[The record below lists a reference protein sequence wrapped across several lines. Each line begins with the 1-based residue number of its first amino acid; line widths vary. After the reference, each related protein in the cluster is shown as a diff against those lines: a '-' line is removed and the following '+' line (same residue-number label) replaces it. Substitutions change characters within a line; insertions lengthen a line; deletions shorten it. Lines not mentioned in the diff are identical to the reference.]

1 MNSHAKAKL
10 QRIAVLVSTGRHPV
24 SGAPRYSR
32 NDAAAL
38 ELGRRLAQR
47 HGAQLDVIHA
57 GDPAD
62 PALPE
67 YLALG
72 AQQVEVLS
80 CTAADDAAQALATRV
95 REHDLVLT
103 GTRAEGAHDSGM
115 LPYRVA
121 ALLGYALVGAAVD
134 LEVEAGQAR
143 VRQFLPK
150 GLRRRVEAALP
161 AVVAVHPLADARPAY
176 AYARLRAGTVR
187 ASAVGV
193 AARVAAME
201 AAPEAAAWQSG
212 PVERK
217 PLKLAAAERRSGHAR
232 MLGATTTESRGGN
245 VVNAGTS
252 VEKAQVILAYLR
264 EHQLIDD

>member
-1 MNSHAKAKL
+1 MNANAKL

-24 SGAPRYSR
+24 SGTPRYSR

-38 ELGRRLAQR
+38 ELGRKLAQR

-72 AQQVEVLS
+72 AAQVEVLT
-80 CTAADDAAQALATRV
+80 CAASDDAAKALATRV

-134 LEVEAGQAR
+134 IDVKEGRAQ

-161 AVVAVHPLADARPAY
+161 AVVAVHPLADAQPAY
-176 AYARLRAGTVR
+176 AYARLRAGSVWP
-187 ASAVGV
+187 AKV
-193 AARVAAME
+193 AARAAD
-201 AAPEAAAWQSG
+201 PEAAAWRSG

-217 PLKLAAAERRSGHAR
+217 PVKFAAAERRSGHAR

-245 VVNAGTS
+245 VVNTGTS

-264 EHQLIDD
+264 EHQLIDY

>member
-1 MNSHAKAKL
+1 MNAKVKL

-24 SGAPRYSR
+24 SGTPRYSR

-38 ELGRRLAQR
+38 ELGRKLAQR

-62 PALPE
+62 PALPD

-72 AQQVEVLS
+72 APQVDVLP
-80 CTAADDAAQALATRV
+80 CTPEDDAAQALAARV
-95 REHDLVLT
+95 RDHNLVLT
-103 GTRAEGAHDSGM
+103 GTRAEGAYDSGM

-121 ALLGYALVGAAVD
+121 ALLGRALVGAAVD
-134 LEVEAGQAR
+134 LEVEDGNAR

-161 AVVAVHPLADARPAY
+161 AVVAVHPLAEVQPAY
-176 AYARLRAGTVR
+176 AYARLRAGSVQR
-187 ASAVGV
+187 ASAG
-193 AARVAAME
+193 ARVPNAD
-201 AAPEAAAWQSG
+201 AAAWQSG
-212 PVERK
+212 PVTRK
-217 PLKLAAAERRSGHAR
+217 PVKFAAAERRSGHAR

-245 VVNAGTS
+245 VVNAGSS

-264 EHQLIDD
+264 EHQLIDY

>member
-1 MNSHAKAKL
+1 MNANANANLKS
-10 QRIAVLVSTGRHPV
+10 IAVLVSTGRHPV

-38 ELGRRLAQR
+38 ELGRKLAQR

-62 PALPE
+62 PALPD

-72 AQQVEVLS
+72 AQQVEVLD
-80 CTAADDAAQALATRV
+80 CAPIDDIAQTLAARV

-134 LEVEAGQAR
+134 LEVEDAHAR

-150 GLRRRVEAALP
+150 GLRRRVEAKLP
-161 AVVAVHPLADARPAY
+161 VVVAVHPLAEARPAY
-176 AYARLRAGTVR
+176 AYARLRAGSVR
-187 ASAVGV
+187 PSAG
-193 AARVAAME
+193 ARIADTQ
-201 AAPEAAAWQSG
+201 AAAWQSG

-217 PLKLAAAERRSGHAR
+217 PVKFAAAERRSGHAR

>member
-1 MNSHAKAKL
+1 MNANAKL

-38 ELGRRLAQR
+38 ELGRKLAQR

-62 PALPE
+62 VALPE

-72 AQQVEVLS
+72 APKVEVLN
-80 CTAADDAAQALATRV
+80 CATGDDVAQALATRV

-134 LEVEAGQAR
+134 LDVEAGRAK

-150 GLRRRVEAALP
+150 GLRRRVEATLP
-161 AVVAVHPLADARPAY
+161 AVVAVHPLADAKPAY
-176 AYARLRAGTVR
+176 AYARLRAGSI
-187 ASAVGV
+187 APNAI
-193 AARVAAME
+193 ARVADAE
-201 AAPEAAAWQSG
+201 ATAWRSG

-217 PLKLAAAERRSGHAR
+217 PVKFAAAERRSGHAR

>member
-1 MNSHAKAKL
+1 MNANANANLKS
-10 QRIAVLVSTGRHPV
+10 IAVLVSTGRHPV

-38 ELGRRLAQR
+38 ELGRKLAQR

-62 PALPE
+62 PALPD

-72 AQQVEVLS
+72 AQQVEVLD
-80 CTAADDAAQALATRV
+80 CAPTDDIAQTLAARV

-134 LEVEAGQAR
+134 LEVEDAHAR

-150 GLRRRVEAALP
+150 GLRRRVEAKLP
-161 AVVAVHPLADARPAY
+161 AVVAVHPLAEARPAY
-176 AYARLRAGTVR
+176 AYARLRAGAVR
-187 ASAVGV
+187 PSAG
-193 AARVAAME
+193 ARIADTQ
-201 AAPEAAAWQSG
+201 AAAWQSG

-217 PLKLAAAERRSGHAR
+217 PVKFAAAERRSGHAR